1 MILHN
6 EYLTDEE
13 LELLISETED
23 DFVPAPPEMADMI
36 VNIIRKEVQGKENS
50 VVEEKSSKNV
60 QNKKTAKR
68 REFAAYCSRVVM
80 SVAAAIVFMCIVPN
94 LPGFDGD
101 CDEFEVKEYAD
112 KEAYLKENGN
122 EPRQEV
128 YTTYPTREEVLNDK
142 SLMQRLLDG
151 ENIYKGMDV
160 NLLRKRVGMVFQKP
174 NPFPMSIYDN
184 VAYGPRTHGIKN
196 KVKLDEIVEKSLK
209 DEYQTAL

>member
-23 DFVPAPPEMADMI
+23 DLVPAPPEMTDRIANAI
-36 VNIIRKEVQGKENS
+36 WKEVCVKEN
-50 VVEEKSSKNV
+50 NV
-60 QNKKTAKR
+60 AAETRNKTAQNKKAGKR
-68 REFAAYCSRVVM
+68 REFAAYCFRVAM
-80 SVAAAIVFMCIVPN
+80 SVAAAIAFMCIVPN
-94 LPGFDGD
+94 LPSFVGYGA
-101 CDEFEVKEYAD
+101 EPEVQEYAD

-151 ENIYKGMDV
+151 ENIFGGDLEVPKGPEAPDEPGDTPGNVPTIENGNINKTNYKYENGGQ
-160 NLLRKRVGMVFQKP
+160 LL
-174 NPFPMSIYDN
+174 
-184 VAYGPRTHGIKN
+184 
-196 KVKLDEIVEKSLK
+196 
-209 DEYQTAL
+209 